1 MLKYGDILVQDHQR
15 FWSNCFCVQ
24 PLHPSALTRRNY
36 WAIVP
41 IAILELLSYV
51 HPVVL
56 IFLQFFC
63 ERKLL
68 MVNRGFERPFWC
80 FHDIFFWRK
89 ERKNEDLQATV
100 EEIFWLSLSSLFLG
114 RRWQISFLDVSDF
127 LPAWTFLP
135 LTAKALAWHFRCLP
149 SVNCPQNFLFTLSA
163 QNCRKLNFAVPS
175 KKMGPCEKRW
185 QCSNSV
191 GKLGQ
196 NCEIISSVGM
206 IRVDA
211 SCQVGE
217 RPKSNW
223 YQHSLPNDS
232 GTNRK
237 LKQVPEEMF
246 SSLVILMI
254 TNRRVAKI
262 LMPVRAVITIMMT
275 RRMKIVV
282 KTIF

>member
-15 FWSNCFCVQ
+15 FWSNCGFCVQ

-175 KKMGPCEKRW
+175 KYKSKSKWGRVKKDD
-185 QCSNSV
+185 SV
-191 GKLGQ
+191 LILL
-196 NCEIISSVGM
+196 E
-206 IRVDA
+206 
-211 SCQVGE
+211 
-217 RPKSNW
+217 
-223 YQHSLPNDS
+223 
-232 GTNRK
+232 
-237 LKQVPEEMF
+237 
-246 SSLVILMI
+246 SLVKTVKLSQ
-254 TNRRVAKI
+254 ALEWSE
-262 LMPVRAVITIMMT
+262 LMPVVKLVKGPNPIDTNTVYQM
-275 RRMKIVV
+275 IVAQ
-282 KTIF
+282 IGN